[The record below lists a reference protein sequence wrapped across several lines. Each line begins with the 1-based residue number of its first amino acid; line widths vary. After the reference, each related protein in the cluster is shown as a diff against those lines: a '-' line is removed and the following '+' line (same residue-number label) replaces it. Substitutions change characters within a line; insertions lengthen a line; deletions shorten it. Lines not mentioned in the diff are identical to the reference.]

1 MSQPQPQAGILD
13 IVPYKGGESKVAG
26 VNRIVKLSS
35 NESPLGPSPKA
46 IAAYRELAERLHR
59 YPDGASTELR
69 RAIGAAH
76 GLDPERIVCGNGS
89 DDLIGLLAQA
99 YAGQGDEVLY
109 SAHGFLMY
117 PISARAQGARPVA
130 APETDFRADVDQ
142 LLARV
147 TERTRILFLA
157 NPNNPT
163 GTYLPAAEVARLRAE
178 LPEHVLL
185 VIDAAYAEYV
195 ANEDYSP
202 GVKLVDAGKNTV
214 MTRTFSKIY
223 GLAALR
229 VGWAYGPEEVVAVLN
244 RIRGAFNVNA
254 AAAAAAV
261 AAVADRAHIETAQ
274 RHNARWLPWLTQEVE
289 KLGLKVVPSVG
300 NFILI
305 RFASAQ
311 AAAKADAALQQRGVI
326 LRTMGAYGLP
336 DCLRA
341 TVGTEAENRI
351 LVEAL
356 RDGPR

>member
-117 PISARAQGARPVA
+117 PISARAQGAQPVA
-130 APETDFRADVDQ
+130 APETEFRADVDQ

-163 GTYLPAAEVARLRAE
+163 GTYLPATEVARLRAE

-195 ANEDYSP
+195 ANEDYNP
-202 GVKLVDAGKNTV
+202 GIELVDAGKNTV

-261 AAVADRAHIETAQ
+261 AALADRAHIETAQ

-326 LRTMGAYGLP
+326 LRAMGAYGLP

-351 LVEAL
+351 LIEAL

>member
-1 MSQPQPQAGILD
+1 MTAPQPQAGILD
-13 IVPYKGGESKVAG
+13 IIPYKGGESKIAG
-26 VNRIVKLSS
+26 VNRVIKLSS

-46 IAAYRELAERLHR
+46 AAAYRAVAERLHR
-59 YPDGASTELR
+59 YPDGGSTELR
-69 RAIGAAH
+69 HAIGAAH

-89 DDLIGLLAQA
+89 DDLISLLAQA

-117 PISARAQGARPVA
+117 PIAARAQGATPIA
-130 APETDFRADVDQ
+130 APETDFRADIDQ

-147 TERTRILFLA
+147 SERTRILFLA

-163 GTYLPAAEVARLRAE
+163 GTYLPAKDVARLRAA
-178 LPEHVLL
+178 LPETVLL

-195 ANEDYSP
+195 VNDDYRP
-202 GVKLVDAGKNTV
+202 GIDLVDAGKNTV

-229 VGWAYGPEEVVAVLN
+229 VGWAYGPEAVIAVLN

-261 AAVADRAHIETAQ
+261 AALSDRPHLEAAQ
-274 RHNARWLPWLTQEVE
+274 RHNARWLPWLTQEVD
-289 KLGLKVVPSVG
+289 KLGLRVVPSAG

-305 RFASAQ
+305 RFSSADAAS
-311 AAAKADAALQQRGVI
+311 KADAALQRRGVI
-326 LRTMGAYGLP
+326 LRAMGAYGLP
-336 DCLRA
+336 ECLRA
-341 TVGTEAENRI
+341 TVGTEVENRL

-356 RDGPR
+356 KDGPR

>member
-1 MSQPQPQAGILD
+1 MTAPQPQAGILD
-13 IVPYKGGESKVAG
+13 IIPYKGGESKIAG
-26 VNRIVKLSS
+26 VNRVIKLSS

-46 IAAYRELAERLHR
+46 AAAYRAVAERLHR
-59 YPDGASTELR
+59 YPDGGSTELR
-69 RAIGAAH
+69 HAIGAAH

-89 DDLIGLLAQA
+89 DDLISLLAQA

-117 PISARAQGARPVA
+117 PIAARAQGATPIA
-130 APETDFRADVDQ
+130 APETDFRADIDQ

-147 TERTRILFLA
+147 SERTRILFLA

-163 GTYLPAAEVARLRAE
+163 GTYLPAKDVARLRAA
-178 LPEHVLL
+178 LPETVLL

-195 ANEDYSP
+195 ANDDYRP
-202 GVKLVDAGKNTV
+202 GIDLVDAGKNTV

-229 VGWAYGPEEVVAVLN
+229 VGWAYGPEAVIAVLN

-261 AAVADRAHIETAQ
+261 AALSDRPHLEAAQ

-289 KLGLKVVPSVG
+289 KLGLRVVPSAG

-305 RFASAQ
+305 RFSSADAAS
-311 AAAKADAALQQRGVI
+311 KVDAALQRRGVI
-326 LRTMGAYGLP
+326 LRAMGAYGLP
-336 DCLRA
+336 ECLRA
-341 TVGTEAENRI
+341 TVGTEVENRL

-356 RDGPR
+356 KDGPR

>member
-1 MSQPQPQAGILD
+1 MTAPQPQAGILD
-13 IVPYKGGESKVAG
+13 IIPYKGGESKITG
-26 VNRIVKLSS
+26 VNRVIKLSS

-46 IAAYRELAERLHR
+46 VAAYRAVAERLHR
-59 YPDGASTELR
+59 YPDGGSIELR
-69 RAIGAAH
+69 QAIGAAH

-89 DDLIGLLAQA
+89 DDLIALVAQA
-99 YAGQGDEVLY
+99 YAGQGDEVLH

-117 PISARAQGARPVA
+117 PIAARAQGATPIA

-163 GTYLPAAEVARLRAE
+163 GTYLPAMEVARLRAA
-178 LPEHVLL
+178 LPENVLL

-195 ANEDYSP
+195 TNDDYGP
-202 GVKLVDAGKNTV
+202 GVDLVNAGENTV

-229 VGWAYGPEEVVAVLN
+229 VGWAYGPAAVVAVLN

-261 AAVADRAHIETAQ
+261 AALSDRPHLETAQ
-274 RHNARWLPWLTQEVE
+274 RHNARWLPWLTQAVE
-289 KLGLKVVPSVG
+289 KLGLKVVPSAG

-305 RFASAQ
+305 RFSSP
-311 AAAKADAALQQRGVI
+311 DAASKTDAVLQRRGVI
-326 LRTMGAYGLP
+326 LRAMGAYGLP
-336 DCLRA
+336 ECLRA

-351 LVEAL
+351 LIEAL
-356 RDGPR
+356 KDGPR